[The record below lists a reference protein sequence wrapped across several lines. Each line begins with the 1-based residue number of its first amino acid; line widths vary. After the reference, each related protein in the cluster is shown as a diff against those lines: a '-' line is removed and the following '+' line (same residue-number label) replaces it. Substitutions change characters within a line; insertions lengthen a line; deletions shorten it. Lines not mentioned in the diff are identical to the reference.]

1 MESSQGIKPKGL
13 LIFAIW
19 IILHM
24 RTHPSMHAE
33 NTEPKKGLS
42 GPQKGL
48 RNLEKRIF
56 FASTVRNSMGLYIR
70 IVFTSY
76 APQPMDGYGGV
87 LGSH

>member
-1 MESSQGIKPKGL
+1 
-13 LIFAIW
+13 
-19 IILHM
+19 M
-24 RTHPSMHAE
+24 RKIP
-33 NTEPKKGLS
+33 NPKKAFQGLK
-42 GPQKGL
+42 KGSQIW
-48 RNLEKRIF
+48 KKDF